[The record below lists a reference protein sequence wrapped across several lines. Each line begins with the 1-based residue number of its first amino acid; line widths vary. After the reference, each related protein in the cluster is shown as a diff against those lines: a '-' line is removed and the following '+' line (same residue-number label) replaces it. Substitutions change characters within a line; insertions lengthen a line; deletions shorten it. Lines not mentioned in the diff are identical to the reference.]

1 MRAPLAQM
9 DDLNN
14 EEKLAM
20 KQLYLSSENNKSSNL
35 TNAQLHEI
43 MLRGLEQSQK
53 YTIRVNTV
61 ISGKIIASRSETIEA
76 VRIQDEN
83 NIK

>member
-1 MRAPLAQM
+1 MWVPLAQM
-9 DDLNN
+9 DDVNN
-14 EEKLAM
+14 DKKIGM
-20 KQLYLSSENNKSSNL
+20 KELYLSSENNKSSNL